1 MVDVANECQDGLCVC
16 GNVVHA
22 NSTNRIACSGTTA
35 FCGKSTD
42 VGVKADA
49 GDLIDAQCQVL

>member
-1 MVDVANECQDGLCVC
+1 MLDVANECGNGLCVC
-16 GNVVHA
+16 GYEVHA
-22 NSTNRIACSGTTA
+22 ASRNRIACSGTTP

-49 GDLIDAQCQVL
+49 GDLNAQCQVL